1 MNIKKSK
8 KRKKQSPKNYR
19 FIPGPI
25 KKRLSKLNRKR
36 VFSIYTKALKIFTLC
51 ILIVAVIAI
60 GVDLNKNLQDKEKI
74 DFEREKITR
83 ELDFW
88 QSFVTKHQDY
98 RDAYLQLAILEYRVR
113 DYSKAKFYLNRAL
126 SIDPNFEKA
135 KEMERVLS
143 VK

>member
-1 MNIKKSK
+1 MKKKSK
-8 KRKKQSPKNYR
+8 RKSPKIYR
-19 FIPGPI
+19 FIPEPI
-25 KKRLSKLNRKR
+25 KRHLSKYSRRK
-36 VFSIYTKALKIFTLC
+36 VFNVYRQTLKVFTVFIFV
-51 ILIVAVIAI
+51 IVIIVL
-60 GVDLNKNLQDKEKI
+60 GYDLYNNVQDKKKI
-74 DFEREKITR
+74 DLERAKITR
-83 ELDFW
+83 EIDFW
-88 QSFVTKHQDY
+88 ESFVTKNQDY